1 MAKIRKPVE
10 KLKPFLIFTKMCTF
24 TIQRC
29 LRLVTRNVAGTLLL
43 STTTPHHQSSVRILQ
58 RTAKYSQT
66 LYYTRAAP
74 HNNKIQKI

>member
-1 MAKIRKPVE
+1 MAKSRKPVE

-24 TIQRC
+24 AIQSC

-43 STTTPHHQSSVRILQ
+43 TTPTPHHQSSARTLQ
-58 RTAKYSQT
+58 RTAKYSQI

-74 HNNKIQKI
+74 HNNEIQKI